1 MIARSH
7 DDRSLQVLYRRH
19 WVRRRDQFREL
30 PEVLGCG
37 GEQKFVLSAAR
48 PSQPEPVEPQ
58 DALEM
63 CEQHLN
69 FLSKAT

>member
-1 MIARSH
+1 MIATA
-7 DDRSLQVLYRRH
+7 VLYRWQRLLR
-19 WVRRRDQFREL
+19 WNQFGEL

-37 GEQKFVLSAAR
+37 GEQKFVVSAEW

-63 CEQHLN
+63 GEQHLDL
-69 FLSKAT
+69 LSKAP